1 MIEIF
6 RSSRALC
13 VTVSIL
19 FLLGIAHP
27 LAQAKSIEGE
37 LCKKVGLELLQDRD
51 LFTCLTVGSSLRW
64 KITDDNTSS
73 FAPFPINGPTW
84 QQLADI
90 RDAEAKKVLEQ
101 LATEQAKAK
110 AAAELKAKQEA
121 KAKAAAELKA
131 MQESKAAAEL
141 KARQEAKAK
150 AAAELKAKQEAK
162 AKAAA
167 ELKAKQEADAKA
179 AAELKAKQEA
189 DAKAAAEL
197 KAKQEADA
205 KAAAELKAKQEA
217 DAKAAAGVPVISGLT
232 IGKLLWSDDF
242 VGQAGSQASSM
253 SWTPR
258 FCGHAASNGGG
269 TCHNNEQQYY
279 IPEAITQDGSVN
291 GNLII
296 TTKRITQ
303 PPTNGGICYV
313 GLCSFTSGRLDTQG
327 KLSFKYGFIEARIKM
342 PAGSG
347 NWPAFWM
354 LGDNINQVGWPY
366 SGEMDIVEIHSDR
379 PTLTTSATHF
389 SVTNTPNT
397 CCGNARFVFDEVDV
411 GVNVSSDFHTY
422 AIAWLPNSISYYF
435 DGRLVGNATP
445 SRVSGKWA
453 FNDKFFLILNNAVGS
468 FGGSWANLQSST
480 MSIDWVRSYQLNG
493 YGEVFGP

>member
-1 MIEIF
+1 VRKTRWLVAALALSF
-6 RSSRALC
+6 VSAFSVSSSA
-13 VTVSIL
+13 TNT
-19 FLLGIAHP
+19 IAGT
-27 LAQAKSIEGE
+27 S
-37 LCKKVGLELLQDRD
+37 CKQSGLQQLKDRD
-51 LFTCLTVGSSLRW
+51 LYSCVKVNNKLVWQL
-64 KITDDNTSS
+64 TDDNTSD

-90 RDAEAKKVLEQ
+90 RDAAAKVI
-101 LATEQAKAK
+101 AEQAAAAKAKLDAEIAAATAAADAKAAK
-110 AAAELKAKQEA
+110 AAAEVPKV
-121 KAKAAAELKA
+121 
-131 MQESKAAAEL
+131 
-141 KARQEAKAK
+141 
-150 AAAELKAKQEAK
+150 
-162 AKAAA
+162 
-167 ELKAKQEADAKA
+167 
-179 AAELKAKQEA
+179 
-189 DAKAAAEL
+189 
-197 KAKQEADA
+197 
-205 KAAAELKAKQEA
+205 
-217 DAKAAAGVPVISGLT
+217 AGLV
-232 IGKLLWSDDF
+232 IGKLLWSEDF
-242 VGQAGSQASSM
+242 VGQAGSQASST

-258 FCGHAASNGGG
+258 RCGQAASNGGG

-279 IPEAITQDGSVN
+279 IPEAIAHDGSAD

-313 GLCSFTSGRLDTQG
+313 GQCSFTSGRLDTQG
-327 KLSFKYGFIEARIKM
+327 KLSFKYGFIESRIKM

-389 SVTNTPNT
+389 STTDTPNR
-397 CCGNARFVFDEVDV
+397 CCGNARYVFDELEVGVDV
-411 GVNVSSDFHTY
+411 SSGFHTY

-435 DGRLVGNATP
+435 DGRLVGTTTP

-453 FNDKFFLILNNAVGS
+453 FNEKFFLILNNAVGS

-493 YGEVFGP
+493 YGEVFTP